1 MAVMLNGGPVMWK
14 SRIQGA
20 NSMSTAE
27 SEVRAL
33 SYATAQVKW
42 FKVFMA
48 ELEVPQAAVRVLE
61 DNAACKAMVH
71 KEPPLFSFS
80 YRLVRGGS
88 SIAP

>member
-1 MAVMLNGGPVMWK
+1 MDQIRFTVIMLNGGPVMWK

-42 FKVFMA
+42 LVSG
-48 ELEVPQAAVRVLE
+48 
-61 DNAACKAMVH
+61 
-71 KEPPLFSFS
+71 PPPILPPEC
-80 YRLVRGGS
+80 G
-88 SIAP
+88 